1 MILLIQV
8 IAIIAL
14 IAVALAYYFGFK
26 RANKSAEKFWK
37 QALQIIIDVHNDSIK
52 TQKDSDF
59 DYKQL

>member
-8 IAIIAL
+8 IVILSL

-37 QALQIIIDVHNDSIK
+37 QALQITIESMREL
-52 TQKDSDF
+52 QKETE
-59 DYKQL
+59 KKNEI

>member
-8 IAIIAL
+8 IAIISL

-37 QALQIIIDVHNDSIK
+37 QALQITIESIREF
-52 TQKDSDF
+52 QKETE
-59 DYKQL
+59 KKNEI

>member
-1 MILLIQV
+1 MIILFQV
-8 IAIIAL
+8 IVILSL

-37 QALQIIIDVHNDSIK
+37 QALQTIIDIHNDSIK

-59 DYKQL
+59 DYKQI